1 MNKLSIAILL
11 IFSSSAFSA
20 SNVSVELIKNISGYN
35 CERTLDVL
43 LERNAEASRL
53 ANAAI
58 SRYNKGQEDAIMK
71 QLSELSEA
79 RFIESNAVKSHLI
92 EKCFIKN

>member
-1 MNKLSIAILL
+1 MKKLSIAILL

-20 SNVSVELIKNISGYN
+20 TNVAVELIKNISAYN

-43 LERNAEASRL
+43 LDRNAEASRL
-53 ANAAI
+53 SNAAM
-58 SRYNKGQEDAIMK
+58 SRDNKGIEDAITN
-71 QLSELSEA
+71 QLWELSEA
-79 RFIESNAVKSHLI
+79 RYIESDAVKAHLI